1 MSFFLE
7 GCKVLALRTWLGAG
21 INTAKFQEVLVFDG
35 VFMCQ
40 VIDNHCFFQEFKA
53 LSDRAFDFHLAKLY
67 LGAQVDSE
75 ALLAYGL
82 LAAGQGLDGLVFQAH
97 PAHQHHEGRIGIPD
111 PTQVGVGWGSQQAG
125 HEIGRAHV

>member
-67 LGAQVDSE
+67 LCERTNGRERKGPGYYIS
-75 ALLAYGL
+75 LLFAYGNADFIIIAKDYL
-82 LAAGQGLDGLVFQAH
+82 SLFMIL
-97 PAHQHHEGRIGIPD
+97 
-111 PTQVGVGWGSQQAG
+111 
-125 HEIGRAHV
+125 